1 MFQTRLWCKE
11 CQVANPSGRLKNY
24 KPLDTRD
31 FIPFN
36 AFTELSIEN
45 IKKSCECLY
54 NILENSYDIL
64 ISDRGPSCSRI
75 EQLKGKTF
83 YLVRFLEDIK

>member
-11 CQVANPSGRLKNY
+11 CQVVNPSGRLKKY

-36 AFTELSIEN
+36 AFAELSIEN
-45 IKKSCECLY
+45 TKKSCECLY

-75 EQLKGKTF
+75 EQLKGKAF